1 MRILYDHQ
9 CFSNDKI
16 GGISKY
22 FYKLLDHYGTDQD
35 LEVDVAGK
43 FSNNLYASQ
52 LNGRMNFRK
61 FFPDKEFI
69 GQRRILKI
77 LNKRQAV
84 NQLKKG
90 EFDIFHPTYYN
101 PYFLDHVGNKKLVL
115 TVHDMI
121 YEIFGMKERYSS
133 YSMLEA
139 KKELIRRSDKVIAIS
154 QSTKRDILKFIQV
167 PSEKIEVIYHGVD
180 KETKKY
186 PEDFMELPTARFFL
200 FVGKRDGY
208 KNFSFMLD
216 SITPLLRECGAGLIC
231 VGGGS
236 FSRDELAQIEK
247 LRIKKQVYLF
257 PTLSDDQL
265 NFLYQKAVA
274 LIYPSLYEGF
284 GMPLLEAARNGCPVI
299 SSLSSSLPEV
309 GGDAVLYFNA
319 GDADGLLKSAE
330 DILYEPAL
338 RDDLI
343 KKGLARAN
351 EFSWDRTFEQTKSL
365 YRSL

>member
-9 CFSNDKI
+9 CFTNDRI

-22 FYKLLDHYGTDQD
+22 FYKLMDQFSADQD
-35 LEVDVAGK
+35 LEIDVAGK
-43 FSNNLYASQ
+43 FSNNLYALQ
-52 LNGRMNFRK
+52 LNGKMNFSK
-61 FFPDKEFI
+61 FFPDQDFR

-84 NQLKKG
+84 NQLRKG
-90 EFDIFHPTYYN
+90 QFDIFHPTYYN
-101 PYFLDHVGNKKLVL
+101 PYFLDHVGDKKMVL

-154 QSTKRDILKFIQV
+154 ASTKRDILRFIQV
-167 PSEKIEVIYHGVD
+167 PHEKIEVIYHGVER
-180 KETKKY
+180 ETKTY
-186 PEDFMELPTARFFL
+186 PEDFLKLPAARFFL
-200 FVGKRDGY
+200 FVGKREGY

-216 SITPLLRECGAGLIC
+216 SIAPLLRECGAGLIC
-231 VGGGS
+231 AGGGV
-236 FSRDELAQIEK
+236 FSRDEVIQIER
-247 LRIKKQVYLF
+247 LRLKQQVHFF
-257 PTLSDDQL
+257 PSLSDDQL
-265 NFLYQKAVA
+265 SFLYQKAIA

-284 GMPLLEAARNGCPVI
+284 GMPLLEAARNKCPVI
-299 SSLSSSLPEV
+299 SSNSSSLPEV

-330 DILYEPAL
+330 DVFYEPAL
-338 RDDLI
+338 RDELI
-343 KKGLARAN
+343 QKGLSRAN
-351 EFSWDRTFEQTKSL
+351 EFGWDRTFEQTKSL